1 MLITII
7 SIFVLL
13 MGAVLIISAIIMH
26 GNLARTRTPRAK
38 QLLGRRARNTAITGG
53 LCLVISAALLV
64 SHFVPRYYQ
73 NRLAGSNT
81 YDLVS
86 TYAGAL
92 SASGEDKAYLY
103 LPVSVYAYDDGVAL
117 QNERGEWFVYE
128 KSENSEGEISYRWF
142 NRGTNTAR
150 YQALSLGEEV
160 VMTVQLGLDGRLYV
174 EGSFPYMSYDT
185 DYKEYSGKLA
195 EDVSDFCCNGNTL
208 FYLTDTQELYA
219 LGLNEYGQMG
229 DASNKNKTAATYI
242 KNDIV
247 TLASSETHT
256 LMVDIFGN
264 LYVTGDNSDS
274 QLGDGTMTNANSPLK
289 IMGGVDS
296 VATGNFFSVILAQ
309 NGDVYTCGRNTL
321 GQCGNGSKNG
331 TATPEKI
338 AQGALKVV
346 AGEKTAAYMTADG
359 KVYAWGDNS
368 KHAISLDDT
377 AYFNTPTLV
386 AENAYDI
393 AMNGDGLVIL
403 DRNRD
408 ISVTGALRQETDKLA
423 QTVLSMKAK
432 VPSGYVSPVAEVEK
446 PDINELGK

>member
-7 SIFVLL
+7 SIFILL
-13 MGAVLIISAIIMH
+13 MGVILLISAIIMH

-38 QLLGRRARNTAITGG
+38 QLLGRRSRNTAVTGA

-64 SHFVPRYYQ
+64 SHFVPQYYQ
-73 NRLAGSNT
+73 NRLAGDHT
-81 YDLVS
+81 YDLAS

-103 LPVSVYAYDDGVAL
+103 LPSSVYAYDDGIAL
-117 QNERGEWFVYE
+117 QNERSEWFVYE
-128 KSENSEGEISYRWF
+128 KTENSEGEISYRWF
-142 NRGTNTAR
+142 NRGTNTVR
-150 YQALSLGEEV
+150 YQTLRLGENV
-160 VMTVQLGLDGRLYV
+160 VMTIQLGLDGRLYV

-185 DYKEYSGKLA
+185 DYREYSGKLA
-195 EDVSDFCCNGNTL
+195 ADVSDFWCNGNTL
-208 FYLTDTQELYA
+208 FYLTDAQELYA

-229 DASNKNKTAATYI
+229 DASNKNKAAATFV

-247 TLASSETHT
+247 TLACSETHT

-264 LYVTGDNSDS
+264 LYATGDNSDS
-274 QLGDGTMTNANSPLK
+274 QLGDGTMTDANSPLK

-296 VATGNFFSVILAQ
+296 VAAGNFFSVILAQ

-321 GQCGNGSKNG
+321 GQCGNGNKNG

-338 AQGALKVV
+338 AGGAIKVV
-346 AGEKTAAYMTADG
+346 AGDKTAAYMTSDG

-368 KHAISLDDT
+368 RHAISLDDT

-393 AMNGDGLVIL
+393 AMNGDGLVVL

-408 ISVTGALRQETDKLA
+408 IAVTGDLRQETDKLS
-423 QTVLSMKAK
+423 QSILVMKAK
-432 VPSGYVSPVAEVEK
+432 VPGGYVSPVTEVEK
-446 PDINELGK
+446 PDISELGK